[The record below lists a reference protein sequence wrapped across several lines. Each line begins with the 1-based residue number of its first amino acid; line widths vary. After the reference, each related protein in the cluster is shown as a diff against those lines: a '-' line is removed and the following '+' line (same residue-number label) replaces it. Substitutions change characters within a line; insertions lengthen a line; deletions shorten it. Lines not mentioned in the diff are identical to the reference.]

1 MRGRG
6 GHAGRGIVAET
17 ALLAKGCARGSNAPM
32 HKSALALIAS
42 ALALLPHGTLLGAA
56 PAQAA
61 RPVAPPSD
69 ASATIDP
76 ALRKSVTKISVKQ
89 EVRQPSTPWKRESPE
104 QFGGSGVVIAPGR
117 ILTNSHVVEQAS
129 EILIETD
136 QTTLPMQAEL
146 VAMDKSRD
154 LALLEVKDEAFVKN
168 HAPIPLFDGLPK
180 EGSRVTVMGYP
191 MGGEALSTT
200 SGVISRIE
208 WAEIGMGNEDGM
220 RVQVD
225 AAINFG
231 NSGGPA
237 FVDGKVAGL
246 AFSGMSGSADNI
258 SYLLATEEIVR
269 FLDEAAAGKV
279 DGNTVLNLDVQ
290 PLENPALRAKLGA
303 SADVAGVVVVDQK
316 GGPLQPWDIITRING
331 QAVDNKGQV
340 TIEGD
345 RKVAMDCVVGRF
357 VPTKEKS
364 AHTVEILRGG
374 KPMTFELPAYTRA
387 NRVIRSYPDGNF
399 PYLVYGPLVFSPL
412 HEDLLSDVGGWMIF
426 RQSPITPYLEDDRPS
441 DGREFVSVACPLL
454 SSPIGRGYEVIPGQT
469 VKSVNGKT
477 FRNFREFVQLLRDTK
492 DEFVVFEFN
501 ESGPERIVLRSA
513 EIEAATEKLMDSN
526 GIRRQCSKDVRDIWE
541 KD

>member
-1 MRGRG
+1 MLFQPF
-6 GHAGRGIVAET
+6 VALFAASVLAT
-17 ALLAKGCARGSNAPM
+17 QAAPSAALQAQGPSAAAPG
-32 HKSALALIAS
+32 AS
-42 ALALLPHGTLLGAA
+42 A
-56 PAQAA
+56 
-61 RPVAPPSD
+61 
-69 ASATIDP
+69 DP
-76 ALRKSVTKISVKQ
+76 ALRKSVIKIAVKQ

-129 EILIETD
+129 EILVESD

-146 VAMDKSRD
+146 VAMDKTRD
-154 LALLEVKDEAFVKN
+154 LALLEVKDESFVKD
-168 HAPIPLFDGLPK
+168 HAPIPLFEGLPK

-208 WAEIGMGNEDGM
+208 WAEIGMGEEDGM

-246 AFSGMSGSADNI
+246 AFSGMMGSADNI
-258 SYLLATEEIVR
+258 SYLLATEEIAR

-279 DGNTVLNLDVQ
+279 DGNTVLNLEVQ
-290 PLENPALRAKLGA
+290 TLENPALRAKLGA
-303 SADVAGVVVVDQK
+303 SGDVAGVVVIDQK
-316 GGPLQPWDIITRING
+316 GGPLEPWDIITKLNG
-331 QAVDNKGQV
+331 QAVDNKGLV

-345 RKVAMDCVVGRF
+345 RKVAMGCVIGRF
-357 VPTKEKS
+357 VPTAEKPN
-364 AHTVEILRGG
+364 HTIEILRGG
-374 KPMTFELPAYTRA
+374 KPMTLELPAYTRA
-387 NRVIRSYPDGNF
+387 NRVIRNYPDGNF

-412 HEDLLSDVGGWMIF
+412 HEDLLADVGGWMIF
-426 RQSPITPYLEDDRPS
+426 RQSPITPYLTDDRPS

-477 FRNFREFVQLLRDTK
+477 FKNFREFVQLLQGMK
-492 DEFVVFEFN
+492 DEFVVFDFN

-513 EIEAATEKLMDSN
+513 DIEAATEKLMDSN

>member
-1 MRGRG
+1 
-6 GHAGRGIVAET
+6 
-17 ALLAKGCARGSNAPM
+17 M
-32 HKSALALIAS
+32 HKSALAILAS
-42 ALALLPHGTLLGAA
+42 ALALCPFGTVLGAGF
-56 PAQAA
+56 AQDAK
-61 RPVAPPSD
+61 PSAPPAD
-69 ASATIDP
+69 AGAGSAAADP
-76 ALRKSVTKISVKQ
+76 ALRKSVIKISVKQ
-89 EVRQPSTPWKRESPE
+89 EVRLPSTPWKRESPE

-117 ILTNSHVVEQAS
+117 ILTNAHVVEQAS
-129 EILIETD
+129 EILLETD
-136 QTTLPMQAEL
+136 QTTLPVQAEL
-146 VAMDKSRD
+146 VAIDKTRD
-154 LALLEVKDEAFVKN
+154 LALLEVKDEAFDKG
-168 HAPIPLFDGLPK
+168 HPPIPLFDGLPK

-208 WAEIGMGNEDGM
+208 WAEIGMGGEDGM

-246 AFSGMSGSADNI
+246 AFSGMMGSADNI

-279 DGNTVLNLDVQ
+279 DGNTVLNLEVQ
-290 PLENPALRAKLGA
+290 TLENPALRAKLGA
-303 SADVAGVVVVDQK
+303 SSEVAGVVVIDQK
-316 GGPLQPWDIITRING
+316 GGPLQAWDIVTKLNG

-345 RKVAMDCVVGRF
+345 RKVAMDCVIGRF
-357 VPTKEKS
+357 VPTNEK
-364 AHTVEILRGG
+364 ATHTVEILRDG

-387 NRVIRSYPDGNF
+387 NRVIRNYPDGNF

-426 RQSPITPYLEDDRPS
+426 RQSPITPYLTDDRPS

-469 VKSVNGKT
+469 VKSVNGKV
-477 FRNFREFVQLLRDTK
+477 FKNFREFVQLLRDMK

-501 ESGPERIVLRSA
+501 ESGPERIVLRAA

-526 GIRRQCSKDVRDIWE
+526 GIRRQCSRDVRDIWE